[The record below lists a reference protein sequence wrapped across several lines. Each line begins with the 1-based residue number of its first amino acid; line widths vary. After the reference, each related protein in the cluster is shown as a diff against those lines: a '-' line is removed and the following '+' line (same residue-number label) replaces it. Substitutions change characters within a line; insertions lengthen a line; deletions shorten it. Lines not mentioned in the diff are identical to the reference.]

1 MIILNHSNDK
11 TELLFQDN
19 LWIVKNDFKLKLD
32 SIEAVLTLIPIDSIK
47 GVVCKTF
54 DIDFTFSIS
63 ATIEFQRKHIFSLM
77 VAYSGYSGYSGSDT
91 IYSDKYLKIIGNIFT
106 ELTIYENYY
115 TSIGKFKDK
124 YRYNLLM

>member
-32 SIEAVLTLIPIDSIK
+32 SIEAVLTLIPIKSIK
-47 GVVCKTF
+47 GVVCKIF
-54 DIDFTFSIS
+54 DIDFTFSTS

-77 VAYSGYSGYSGSDT
+77 VAYSGYSGSDI

-106 ELTIYENYY
+106 QLTIYDNYY